1 MGPHGQ
7 ARACAPK
14 CLPSAKRLC
23 PGRRYSTQVW
33 SSAKADKIYLYSS
46 FVSVISILKLHY
58 KSGEEVKDM
67 AVSLKPATKVSEGLK
82 KMLNDA
88 IAREIQVSIQYMW
101 QHVQVMGVKGV
112 AVQDQFKQTA
122 IAEMKHAEKIA
133 ERLWYLEGTPTTKPA
148 LIKVGDS
155 LKEFLEFDVKAEEEA
170 ITMYKGIIEQAQ
182 KEGDVTTAFI
192 FKEILEDEE
201 EHHDLFTTMLEEV

>member
-1 MGPHGQ
+1 
-7 ARACAPK
+7 
-14 CLPSAKRLC
+14 
-23 PGRRYSTQVW
+23 
-33 SSAKADKIYLYSS
+33 
-46 FVSVISILKLHY
+46 
-58 KSGEEVKDM
+58 M
-67 AVSLKPATKVSEGLK
+67 AVSLKPVVKVSAKLRE
-82 KMLNDA
+82 MLNNA

-101 QHVQVMGVKGV
+101 QHVQVVGVKGI
-112 AVQDQFKQTA
+112 AVQDQFQKTA

-148 LIKVGDS
+148 PIKVGES
-155 LKEFLEFDVKAEEEA
+155 LKEFLELDVKAEEEA
-170 ITMYKGIIEQAQ
+170 ITMYKEIIETAQ